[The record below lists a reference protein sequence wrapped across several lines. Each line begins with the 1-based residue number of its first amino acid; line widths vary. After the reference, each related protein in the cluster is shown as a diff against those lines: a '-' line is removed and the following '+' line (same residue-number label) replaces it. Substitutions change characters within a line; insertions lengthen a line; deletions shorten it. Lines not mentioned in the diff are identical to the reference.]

1 MCAGCRRRY
10 QKALRDMRKMG
21 WNGRMPK
28 VISEMYLFRLEL
40 RIRQRMRFLLMMQNI
55 KKKYGQ
61 LEEPLEKLN
70 EDF

>member
-1 MCAGCRRRY
+1 
-10 QKALRDMRKMG
+10 MG